1 MRRFLLSCFAALLN
15 AAAFTLVRGAF
26 DPAFI
31 VPITLWCVIEGTLT
45 DEVPRGSR
53 NLLGL
58 ATATGLATFA
68 LFVVANLSRNGSMLG
83 AFIMAAGIALRCAAV
98 YTLGD
103 RFVSEL
109 RADAPL
115 IRRGVY
121 RFLDHPSEIGLLMLT
136 FGVCVLFGSVYAFA
150 IWLFAVV
157 PLTIARVR
165 IENAFLQK
173 CSSSMIPTTTDRTG
187 PSFESNT

>member
-1 MRRFLLSCFAALLN
+1 M
-15 AAAFTLVRGAF
+15 LVRGSLDVTF
-26 DPAFI
+26 LLL
-31 VPITLWCVIEGTLT
+31 VTLWVVIEGTLA

-53 NLLGL
+53 NLAVL
-58 ATATGLATFA
+58 ASLTGFAIVA
-68 LFVVANLSRNGSMLG
+68 LFVVALQSRGGSTFGALVML
-83 AFIMAAGIALRCAAV
+83 AGIALRCIAI

-121 RFLDHPSEIGLLMLT
+121 RFLDHPSEAGLLTLT
-136 FGVCVLFGSVYAFA
+136 LGACVLFGSIAAFA
-150 IWLFAVV
+150 IWLFAVL

-165 IENAFLQK
+165 IENTFLRDKQE
-173 CSSSMIPTTTDRTG
+173 CLSYTHITSSTMPTTTERTG
-187 PSFESNT
+187 PSFESST